1 MSTKQVQAKAKRSA
15 ARELGTETDAVVA
28 RKPEGVKLPKVDPKR
43 LNTKAD
49 DSRSFERG
57 ALVSYFRDIADI
69 PTLQKEHEVLLAK
82 EIEAA
87 TRDFRQAILSIPW
100 TATEVVGIW
109 QGLKQEGRA
118 TGKMSESFGSGSPDG
133 EDLGAADGDADRVR
147 AAGIELLASVRREGE
162 RQTAGAQQRRERDL
176 GGLQR
181 ARERRHVHDARIA
194 QRRRRRALG
203 GFVGGG
209 VTPLLLLQMRRHLD
223 LEIVEARAVAVGRGI
238 GVDSVDGTQRVEP
251 HVGLGVLR
259 ARDEGRDGFEH
270 M

>member
-1 MSTKQVQAKAKRSA
+1 VVAQSRHEEGDDMSTKQVQAKARRPA

-28 RKPEGVKLPKVDPKR
+28 RKPAGVELPKVDPKR

-57 ALVSYFRDIADI
+57 ALVSYFRDIANI

-133 EDLGAADGDADRVR
+133 EDLGARVDCC
-147 AAGIELLASVRREGE
+147 ASG
-162 RQTAGAQQRRERDL
+162 
-176 GGLQR
+176 
-181 ARERRHVHDARIA
+181 
-194 QRRRRRALG
+194 
-203 GFVGGG
+203 
-209 VTPLLLLQMRRHLD
+209 P
-223 LEIVEARAVAVGRGI
+223 GR
-238 GVDSVDGTQRVEP
+238 
-251 HVGLGVLR
+251 
-259 ARDEGRDGFEH
+259 
-270 M
+270 